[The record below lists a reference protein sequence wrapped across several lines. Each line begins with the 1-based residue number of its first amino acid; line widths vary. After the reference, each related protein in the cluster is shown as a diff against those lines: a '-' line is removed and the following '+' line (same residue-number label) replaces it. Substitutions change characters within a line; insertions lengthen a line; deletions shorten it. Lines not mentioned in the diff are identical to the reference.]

1 MAELVSAKCATN
13 IAREKSCAA
22 RKSARQSGGPEGRKE
37 VAWSVRAG
45 IEVHA
50 ARSFGGSEDR
60 HGRFGR
66 PRRNRIGGGREHAR
80 DVPPGGRDL
89 RVSALRASGISR
101 LCRYP

>member
-1 MAELVSAKCATN
+1 ML
-13 IAREKSCAA
+13 REKKVA
-22 RKSARQSGGPEGRKE
+22 RRASQRGRAEAPIAKSKQRRKE

-45 IEVHA
+45 LEVHA
-50 ARSFGGSEDR
+50 ARSFGGPEDR